1 MAGWATGMMPETQGP
16 AALGFPGDDENGP
29 LPRCL
34 GAVGAAAVNNYTY
47 EPEHQAE
54 DALRADGQAEARN
67 QNEEVPGMGTF
78 PQGQMITKPQTLA
91 PAAKISQ
98 KTRGAC
104 HPCRPEQPLPQGS
117 GYHPAD
123 AMSTL
128 TPSPHCH
135 KDM

>member
-67 QNEEVPGMGTF
+67 QNEGPPWNGDLPTRSNDHQATDSSTCCQNIPKDQRGLS
-78 PQGQMITKPQTLA
+78 PLQTR
-91 PAAKISQ
+91 AATTTGIRLSSC
-98 KTRGAC
+98 RC
-104 HPCRPEQPLPQGS
+104 HEYSNPIPPLP
-117 GYHPAD
+117 
-123 AMSTL
+123 
-128 TPSPHCH
+128 
-135 KDM
+135 